1 MAAPWEKY
9 QKAETTQETG
19 PWSKFQK
26 AKADPDRS
34 FEVPTAQN
42 LATDRARPV
51 QPPEPRG
58 FASRA
63 KEAAGNIFPMA
74 RTARMPTR
82 AETAEFLGPA
92 ISAATTTGGAVLGG
106 TAGTFGAGPVG
117 TVAGGV
123 AGGSLGYSI
132 GEELT
137 RRIRG
142 DQPTAPSQTVRDIAT
157 GATFEAG
164 GRFLSPLIQKGVAA
178 GARGVGAVRD
188 LFDVSRQR
196 AGKIARQ
203 AVGPQN
209 LERAR
214 QALQA
219 AIGEDVTAAQA
230 LARVKETGQPLNLP
244 VAQALLKRAS
254 ERDPDFFTTLFNEQE
269 LARLRTLEE
278 LAGGANQTAANEAR
292 RELQKLLNEKL
303 IPTLKIEMEAANI
316 AGRVV
321 PGMERQVAQLEGA
334 AADKVQDVRRM
345 TAAAD
350 RARATQEVPVPGFP
364 RVSTQITYRGEL
376 AEAADQFAED
386 AAAGSVRLGEAAR
399 FKRAAMQALEAW
411 GLRPLRAD
419 SINSAINRRLADPKL
434 APGNRDLQAAMS
446 RVADDIQQ
454 WTNADGI
461 IDAWALDTIRKNS
474 INAYV
479 NSLPLNPKQARQLAA
494 NLTEQI
500 KPVLIDAVEAAG
512 GTGYRRYLQD
522 YARGMQTIGQSQLG
536 AEAMRM
542 YASDPKSFIR
552 LVEGNDPKT
561 IRKIFGPGSDN
572 IFRELS
578 LNTQRRLG
586 NIANEVK
593 REIAMDA
600 QSTAGEKA
608 LVELMKENMKLL
620 RLPNFLNRAATAT
633 NTTID
638 ILESKVGAR
647 TLEILTEAAKT
658 AKDFDQLL
666 SIIPTADRSA
676 ILRALQD
683 PTLFQLAT
691 PTAGGLAAGV
701 SQPSREPRP
710 QTLNNTRMGGITNP
724 APAIGGR

>member
-1 MAAPWEKY
+1 MALSESEELELLELEE
-9 QKAETTQETG
+9 AEFNSRQTR
-19 PWSKFQK
+19 
-26 AKADPDRS
+26 APDRS

-42 LATDRARPV
+42 LATDQARPA
-51 QPPEPRG
+51 QPSAPRG
-58 FASRA
+58 IASRA
-63 KEAAGNIFPMA
+63 KQAAGDVFPMA

-82 AETAEFLGPA
+82 AETADFLGPA
-92 ISAATTTGGAVLGG
+92 ISAVTTTGGAVLGG

-117 TVAGGV
+117 TATGGV
-123 AGGSLGYSI
+123 FGGGVGYSL

-157 GATFEAG
+157 GALFEAG
-164 GRFLSPLIQKGVAA
+164 GRGLSPVIQKGVAA

-188 LFDVSRQR
+188 FLDLSRQR
-196 AGKIARQ
+196 AGRIARQ
-203 AVGPQN
+203 SVGPQN

-230 LARVKETGQPLNLP
+230 LARVSETGQPLNLP

-269 LARLRTLEE
+269 LVRLRTLEG

-303 IPTLKIEMEAANI
+303 IPTLKTDMEAANI
-316 AGRVV
+316 AGRMV
-321 PGMERQVAQLEGA
+321 PKMERQVAQLEGA
-334 AADKVQDVRRM
+334 AADKVEDVRRM
-345 TAAAD
+345 TAASE
-350 RARATQEVPVPGFP
+350 RATAAGRQQLVERGLPVSGT
-364 RVSTQITYRGEL
+364 RYTYMGEL
-376 AEAADQFAED
+376 SRAADEFAED
-386 AAAGSVRLGEAAR
+386 AAAASLRLGEGAR
-399 FKRAAMQALEAW
+399 FAQAAMQSLEAH

-419 SINSAINRRLADPKL
+419 SINRVISQRLSDPKL
-434 APGNRDLQAAMS
+434 APGNRDLQTAMT

-454 WTNADGI
+454 WTNADGV

-494 NLTEQI
+494 DLTEQI
-500 KPVLIDAVEAAG
+500 RPVLIDAVETAG

-522 YARGMQTIGQSQLG
+522 YARGMQAIGQSQLG

-572 IFRELS
+572 IFKELS
-578 LNTQRRLG
+578 INTQRRLG
-586 NIANEVK
+586 GIASEVK
-593 REIAMDA
+593 REIAMEV

-608 LVELMKENMKLL
+608 LVDLMKENMSLL
-620 RLPNFLNRAATAT
+620 RLPNFLNRVVTTT
-633 NTTID
+633 NRTID
-638 ILESKVGAR
+638 VIESQVGEK
-647 TLEILTEAAKT
+647 TLKILTEAAKT

-666 SIIPTADRSA
+666 AIIPTADRNA

-691 PTAGGLAAGV
+691 PVAGGLAAGV
-701 SQPSREPRP
+701 SEPAREPRP

-724 APAIGGR
+724 TPALGAR

>member
-26 AKADPDRS
+26 TEVGPDRS

-42 LATDRARPV
+42 LAIDRARPV
-51 QPPEPRG
+51 QPPEPINRHK
-58 FASRA
+58 RA
-63 KEAAGNIFPMA
+63 QERLGNIIPLVRA
-74 RTARMPTR
+74 ARMPTR

-92 ISAATTTGGAVLGG
+92 ISAATTTGGGLVGTPLGP
-106 TAGTFGAGPVG
+106 AG
-117 TVAGGV
+117 TVAG
-123 AGGSLGYSI
+123 AGLGYGI
-132 GEELT
+132 GEELI

-164 GRFLSPLIQKGVAA
+164 GRFLSPFIQKGVAA

-196 AGKIARQ
+196 AGRIARQ

-209 LERAR
+209 IERAR

-230 LARVKETGQPLNLP
+230 LARVTETGQPLNLP

-316 AGRVV
+316 AGRMV

-386 AAAGSVRLGEAAR
+386 AAAGSVRLGEA
-399 FKRAAMQALEAW
+399 W
-411 GLRPLRAD
+411 
-419 SINSAINRRLADPKL
+419 
-434 APGNRDLQAAMS
+434 
-446 RVADDIQQ
+446 
-454 WTNADGI
+454 
-461 IDAWALDTIRKNS
+461 
-474 INAYV
+474 
-479 NSLPLNPKQARQLAA
+479 
-494 NLTEQI
+494 
-500 KPVLIDAVEAAG
+500 
-512 GTGYRRYLQD
+512 
-522 YARGMQTIGQSQLG
+522 
-536 AEAMRM
+536 
-542 YASDPKSFIR
+542 
-552 LVEGNDPKT
+552 
-561 IRKIFGPGSDN
+561 
-572 IFRELS
+572 
-578 LNTQRRLG
+578 
-586 NIANEVK
+586 
-593 REIAMDA
+593 
-600 QSTAGEKA
+600 
-608 LVELMKENMKLL
+608 
-620 RLPNFLNRAATAT
+620 
-633 NTTID
+633 
-638 ILESKVGAR
+638 
-647 TLEILTEAAKT
+647 
-658 AKDFDQLL
+658 
-666 SIIPTADRSA
+666 
-676 ILRALQD
+676 
-683 PTLFQLAT
+683 
-691 PTAGGLAAGV
+691 
-701 SQPSREPRP
+701 
-710 QTLNNTRMGGITNP
+710 
-724 APAIGGR
+724 